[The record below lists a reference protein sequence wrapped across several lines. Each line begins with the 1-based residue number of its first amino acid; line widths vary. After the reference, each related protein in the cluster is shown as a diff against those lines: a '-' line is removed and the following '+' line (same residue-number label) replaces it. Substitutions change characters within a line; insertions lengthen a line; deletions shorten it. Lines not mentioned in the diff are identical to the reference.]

1 MKNSKNSPVT
11 IHTLLQMKQANEK
24 IACMT
29 AYDYSFASLLDRNG
43 MDLIMIGDSLG
54 MVIQGNEHTLP
65 VTLNEMVYHSRCV
78 AKGCKRAIVV
88 TDLPFMSY
96 QTSPEQAIKSAGK
109 LMKQG
114 GAHMVKLEGGAV
126 MVETVRFLVER
137 GVPVC
142 AHIGLTPQSVHQLGG
157 YKVQGKDKA
166 AADVLADDAV
176 ALQDAGAGAIVLEA
190 VPATLAKRVSESLT
204 IPTIGIGA
212 GVDCDGQVLVLQD
225 ALGLYPDHSPRFAKN
240 FLAGSDSID
249 AAIADYVGQVKAKK
263 FPTPEHSF

>member
-1 MKNSKNSPVT
+1 MTNPKNKPVT
-11 IHTLLQMKQANEK
+11 IHTLLKMKQAGEK

-54 MVIQGNEHTLP
+54 MVIQGNDHTLP

-78 AKGCKRAIVV
+78 AKGCSRAIVV

-96 QTSPEQAIKSAGK
+96 QLSPEQALKSAGK

-157 YKVQGKDKA
+157 YKVQGKDKVA
-166 AADVLADDAV
+166 AEILVNDAV

-190 VPATLAKRVSESLT
+190 VPATLAKTISESLT
-204 IPTIGIGA
+204 MPTIGIGA
-212 GVDCDGQVLVLQD
+212 GVDCDGQVLVLHD
-225 ALGLYPDHSPRFAKN
+225 ALGLYPDHSPKFAKN
-240 FLAGSDSID
+240 FLMGTDSID
-249 AAIADYVGQVKAKK
+249 RAIRDYVEQVKTKK

>member
-1 MKNSKNSPVT
+1 MTASKKATVT
-11 IHTLLQMKQANEK
+11 IHTLLKMKQAGEK

-43 MDLIMIGDSLG
+43 MDLVMVGDSLG

-65 VTLNEMVYHSRCV
+65 VTLNEMAYHSRC
-78 AKGCKRAIVV
+78 AARGCTRAIVV

-96 QTSPEQAIKSAGK
+96 QQSPEQALKSAGV
-109 LMKQG
+109 LMKKG
-114 GAHMVKLEGGAV
+114 NAHMVKLEGGAV
-126 MVETVRFLVER
+126 MEQTVRFLVER

-157 YKVQGKDKA
+157 YKVQGKEKS
-166 AADVLADDAV
+166 AADILARDAL
-176 ALQDAGAGAIVLEA
+176 ALQDAGAGLIVLEA
-190 VPATLAKRVSESLT
+190 VPAMLAKSISESLT

-225 ALGLYPDHSPRFAKN
+225 ALGLYPDHSPKFAKN
-240 FLAGSDSID
+240 FLQGTDSID
-249 AAIADYVGQVKAKK
+249 GAIQDYVEQVKAQK
-263 FPTPEHSF
+263 FPATEHSF

>member
-65 VTLNEMVYHSRCV
+65 VTLNEMIYHSRCV

-96 QTSPEQAIKSAGK
+96 QTSPEQALKSAGK

-166 AADVLADDAV
+166 AADVLADDAL

-263 FPTPEHSF
+263 FPAPEHSF

>member
-1 MKNSKNSPVT
+1 MTPTSNSPVT
-11 IHTLLQMKQANEK
+11 INTLLQMKQAGEK

-43 MDLIMIGDSLG
+43 MDLVMVGDSLG

-65 VTLNEMVYHSRCV
+65 VTLNDMVYHSRCV
-78 AKGCKRAIVV
+78 AKGIKRAIIV

-96 QTSPEQAIKSAGK
+96 QESPEQALKSAGK
-109 LMKQG
+109 LMKKG
-114 GAHMVKLEGGAV
+114 DAHMVKLEGGAV

-166 AADVLADDAV
+166 AAEILASDAV
-176 ALQDAGAGAIVLEA
+176 ALQEAGAGAIVLEA
-190 VPATLAKRVSESLT
+190 VPATLAKTVSGLLT

-225 ALGLYPDHSPRFAKN
+225 ALGLYPDHSPKFAKN
-240 FLAGSDSID
+240 FLQGTDSID
-249 AAIADYVGQVKAKK
+249 QAIQNYVDQVKAQK
-263 FPTPEHSF
+263 FPAAEHSF